1 MLCFFDYNT
10 PRKTDGLMKLSPKER
25 RKIYEEEK
33 ARIEARQKRRAT
45 HASSTTGLESNI
57 AGLLCYVG
65 GWISGIVFLVLE
77 KKSQFIRFHA
87 MQSIVTFGLLTIAS
101 VIAGLI
107 PYIGSYLNSAIG
119 ILTLVLWIVLMV
131 KAYQGELYK
140 LPAAGNIAEALLPVT
155 GHGEKYKTVNEQKAA
170 ESTKAS
176 QLKKPE
182 KTKDLGERIDDY
194 FTGTRAGRIAGYS
207 AAIFW
212 NVALLIFFSF
222 FYRYIAWYHVQPD
235 GSVVGVSM
243 LTNGYFAWLPI
254 LITALLLSIAAYI
267 VLIIYDKYW
276 LRQTLQIILD
286 IIGVVVVVNL
296 LTIFPFN
303 FSVIPNNTVASV
315 IPIVVTIVLILI
327 AVGLGVAALVHFI
340 KLMVNLVRQSSI

>member
-1 MLCFFDYNT
+1 
-10 PRKTDGLMKLSPKER
+10 MKLSPKER
-25 RKIYEEEK
+25 RRIYKEEK
-33 ARIEARQKRRAT
+33 ARIEARQKKRRAT
-45 HASSTTGLESNI
+45 HDSSTTGLEPNV
-57 AGLLCYVG
+57 AALLCYVG

-77 KKSQFIRFHA
+77 KKNQFVRFHA

-107 PYIGSYLNSAIG
+107 PYVGSYLNTVVG
-119 ILTLVLWIVLMV
+119 ILTLVLWIILMI

-155 GHGEKYKTVNEQKAA
+155 GCGRKSETVAEQKTA
-170 ESTKAS
+170 ESTKTTRPT
-176 QLKKPE
+176 KPE
-182 KTKDLGERIDDY
+182 KAERPRERTADY
-194 FTGTRAGRIAGYS
+194 FRGSRAGRIAGYS

-212 NVALLIFFSF
+212 DVVLLIFFAF

-254 LITALLLSIAAYI
+254 LITALLLSIGAYI
-267 VLIIYDKYW
+267 ILIIYDKYW
-276 LRQTLQIILD
+276 LRETVKTILN
-286 IIGVVVVVNL
+286 IIGVAVVVNL
-296 LTIFPFN
+296 LRIFPFN
-303 FSVIPNNTVASV
+303 FSVIPDNTAVSV
-315 IPIVVTIVLILI
+315 VPIVITIVLIII

-340 KLMVNLVRQSSI
+340 KLMVNLVRQSSS

>member
-1 MLCFFDYNT
+1 
-10 PRKTDGLMKLSPKER
+10 MKLSPKER

-77 KKSQFIRFHA
+77 KKDQFVRFHA
-87 MQSIVTFGLLTIAS
+87 MQSIITFGILTIAS
-101 VIAGLI
+101 ILLGLI
-107 PYIGSYLNSAIG
+107 PYAGSYFNFAIG
-119 ILTLVLWIVLMV
+119 ILIFVLWIILMV

-140 LPAAGNIAEALLPVT
+140 LPAAGNIAESILTST
-155 GHGEKYKTVNEQKAA
+155 GKGVKEYKMAKEQKTAV
-170 ESTKAS
+170 STKPS
-176 QLKKPE
+176 TSKKP
-182 KTKDLGERIDDY
+182 KNDRDLGERIDDY
-194 FTGTRAGRIAGYS
+194 FTGTRAGRVAGYS

-212 NVALLIFFSF
+212 NLVLLVFFSF

-235 GSVVGVSM
+235 GSVVGISM
-243 LTNGYFAWLPI
+243 LTSGYFAWLPI

-267 VLIIYDKYW
+267 ILIIYDKYW
-276 LRQTLQIILD
+276 LRETVQIILN

-296 LTIFPFN
+296 LRIFPFN
-303 FSVIPNNTVASV
+303 FSVIPNNTAASIV
-315 IPIVVTIVLILI
+315 PIVVTIVLILI
-327 AVGLGVAALVHFI
+327 AVGLAVAALVHFI
-340 KLMVNLVRQSSI
+340 KLMVNLIRQSSS

>member
-1 MLCFFDYNT
+1 
-10 PRKTDGLMKLSPKER
+10 MKLSPAER

-33 ARIEARQKRRAT
+33 ARIEGRQKRRAT
-45 HASSTTGLESNI
+45 HDSSTTGLEPNV
-57 AGLLCYVG
+57 AALLCYVG

-77 KKSQFIRFHA
+77 KKNQFVRFHA

-107 PYIGSYLNSAIG
+107 PYVGSYLNTAVG
-119 ILTLVLWIVLMV
+119 ILTLVLWIILMI

-140 LPAAGNIAEALLPVT
+140 LPAAGNIAESLLPVT
-155 GHGEKYKTVNEQKAA
+155 GHREKYKTANEQKAA
-170 ESTKAS
+170 EATKVS
-176 QLKKPE
+176 QSEKPKKDKEPRGR
-182 KTKDLGERIDDY
+182 TDDY
-194 FTGTRAGRIAGYS
+194 FSGTRAGRIAGYS

-212 NVALLIFFSF
+212 NLVLLIFFSF

-235 GSVVGVSM
+235 GNVVGVSM

-254 LITALLLSIAAYI
+254 LVTALLLSIAAYI

-276 LRQTLQIILD
+276 LRETVQIILD

-303 FSVIPNNTVASV
+303 FSVIPNNTAVYV
-315 IPIVVTIVLILI
+315 VPIVVTIVLIII

-340 KLMVNLVRQSSI
+340 KLMVNLARQSSS